1 MTAKLRY
8 GYYLFVNNAA
18 FSWRAALAS
27 ILALS
32 TAEAELISICA
43 CATEIAYARKLAN
56 ELGFLQV
63 KLTILYEDNQG
74 AKALAEHTHFKGRSK
89 HYQLRWSFVYTSFKI
104 MSSVTCWLS
113 REHQLADVQ
122 TAPRAYPVFE
132 RFSKIYGAN
141 KSRWLGALVAVAQSS
156 NRPLSSNER
165 QARGKGAR
173 ADSLWG
179 GCECIPLL

>member
-1 MTAKLRY
+1 MIPSRKSTY

-63 KLTILYEDNQG
+63 NPTILYEDNQG

-89 HYQLRWSFVYTSFKI
+89 HYQLRWSFVQDYVQRHMLVI
-104 MSSVTCWLS
+104 HYCP

-132 RFSKIYGAN
+132 RFSKIIYGE
-141 KSRWLGALVAVAQSS
+141 V
-156 NRPLSSNER
+156 
-165 QARGKGAR
+165 
-173 ADSLWG
+173 
-179 GCECIPLL
+179 